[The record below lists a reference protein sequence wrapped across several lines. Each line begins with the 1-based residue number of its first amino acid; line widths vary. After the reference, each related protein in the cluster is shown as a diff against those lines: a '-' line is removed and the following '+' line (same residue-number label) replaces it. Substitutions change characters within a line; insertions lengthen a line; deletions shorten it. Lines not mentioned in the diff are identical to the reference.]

1 MGNLRIQ
8 RGRGY
13 NPQQRNIEPQDTS
26 ANPIQTTAGVAEL
39 IAQIGSM
46 NKDIQNQKILK
57 TGVLEDADFT
67 YSWTPEGGS
76 QADTIHKNLFQWNPD
91 STTGPGWFK
100 KARDL
105 VEISPEALGKS
116 VPEHV
121 IGRYSNIFNTGDVW
135 TKENAKQLLLSKN
148 IDEKFASGI
157 TDIDMTQPPS
167 IPASTGAQTNLSNTN
182 ITPSSGGFKVSPNLN
197 PSTSYSQSISPYTGQ
212 PITTGQTRG
221 LLVKGQPR
229 TYYTPEG
236 DLSHTITPKGYRNI
250 PIPKDMKVNPSNLKF
265 LEKNIDNPTIA
276 YNPKWKTSL
285 GRFFT
290 KPTNVESA
298 KVIAEGGK
306 VGGPLSQ
313 TVKALGTLGKEGGG
327 LKGLFGGGSQ
337 GLFAGMTPLGWT
349 MMGLSLLGPKLFKKH
364 TFMGKIFGGK

>member
-1 MGNLRIQ
+1 
-8 RGRGY
+8 
-13 NPQQRNIEPQDTS
+13 
-26 ANPIQTTAGVAEL
+26 
-39 IAQIGSM
+39 
-46 NKDIQNQKILK
+46 
-57 TGVLEDADFT
+57 
-67 YSWTPEGGS
+67 
-76 QADTIHKNLFQWNPD
+76 
-91 STTGPGWFK
+91 
-100 KARDL
+100 
-105 VEISPEALGKS
+105 
-116 VPEHV
+116 
-121 IGRYSNIFNTGDVW
+121 
-135 TKENAKQLLLSKN
+135 
-148 IDEKFASGI
+148 
-157 TDIDMTQPPS
+157 
-167 IPASTGAQTNLSNTN
+167 
-182 ITPSSGGFKVSPNLN
+182 
-197 PSTSYSQSISPYTGQ
+197 ISPYTGQ